1 MRASP
6 GLFIRVSLS
15 KDKVPEPNHYFIY
28 YTCEVRVKR
37 KRSSPRLF
45 RQQRHASLM
54 PLSLQAELHQTDA
67 AEGVWVEPVLAKA

>member
-15 KDKVPEPNHYFIY
+15 KDKVPASNHYFIY

-37 KRSSPRLF
+37 KRSAFGRIYP
-45 RQQRHASLM
+45 H
-54 PLSLQAELHQTDA
+54 
-67 AEGVWVEPVLAKA
+67 PVAVAPFPPI